1 VNPKLAGPL
10 DGFLSELTQTGGR
23 AANTVATYRQ
33 TLVSLGTFL
42 DAQGLTDWNGLDAE
56 QLRHWLASRSRE
68 GIQARTL
75 ARDLSAIRSF
85 YRHLLRR
92 KAATHNPATLVRP
105 PKGARRLPV
114 TLDVDRMSE
123 ALGHPA
129 QTPDRVLDQAIL
141 ELLYSSALRL
151 SELVALDEVDLD
163 LDSGLVRVLGK
174 GSRERI
180 VPVGSRALDALRAW
194 RSVRSGWAAPDES
207 ALFVTQ
213 RGTRIAHRTV
223 QARLSRFGIRE
234 GVGVHLHPHLFRHSC
249 ASHLLES
256 SGDLR
261 GLQEFLG
268 HQHLATTQIYTHL
281 DFQHLAAVYDRA
293 HPRARRRN
301 HPAPKGGR

>member
-1 VNPKLAGPL
+1 VNPGLAGPL
-10 DGFLSELTQTGGR
+10 DRFLSELTRTGGR
-23 AANTVATYRQ
+23 AASTVATYRQ
-33 TLVSLGTFL
+33 SLVTLGTFA
-42 DAQGLTDWNGLDAE
+42 DARGLTDWNGLDTE
-56 QLRHWLASRSRE
+56 HLRQWLAGRARE

-85 YRHLLRR
+85 YRHLLRHS
-92 KAATHNPATLVRP
+92 AATHNPATLVRP
-105 PKGARRLPV
+105 PKGTRRLPH
-114 TLDVDRMSE
+114 TLDVDRMGE
-123 ALGHPA
+123 ALNHSA

-151 SELVALDEVDLD
+151 SELVALDEGDLD
-163 LDSGLVRVLGK
+163 FDSGLVRVLGK

-180 VPVGSRALDALRAW
+180 VPVGTRALEALRAW
-194 RSVRSGWAAPDES
+194 RSVRSGWAAPGES

-223 QARLSRFGIRE
+223 QARLSRFGVRE

-301 HPAPKGGR
+301 PPVPKGER